1 MATILL
7 RSPRYES
14 LTTPSG
20 AVSAKLQLSIDGVV
34 RYTIIKSCTA
44 GSPVLFEISELSRD
58 YLTPTITLDP
68 ASYPQNEIGIS
79 RVISFHSA
87 ANAGGSVVSGGN
99 TVAHRGLDG
108 YGIFSEGANPTASAN
123 SFAFSPDHQ
132 NSNNY
137 KLYVP
142 VGKGGAFQ
150 FFDSN
155 GEIQTQEFEAG
166 DDSDTLGFGGTVT
179 INRIDCT
186 KYGSGRKIV
195 FINKFGALLEI
206 WFFLKAVQ
214 STNVKSDNY
223 QRNIISTS
231 GSYSTLSHS
240 VKTFDKQGKQTHS
253 LSSGFYP
260 EFTNTWFE
268 QLLLSEYVWM
278 IRPKYTNPSTD
289 EVVPVTVKTSS
300 LTQKTS
306 LNDKLIQYTIQFEE
320 ASDYINNVR

>member
-1 MATILL
+1 MFTY
-7 RSPRYES
+7 STNS
-14 LTTPSG
+14 S
-20 AVSAKLQLSIDGVV
+20 SSI
-34 RYTIIKSCTA
+34 
-44 GSPVLFEISELSRD
+44 F
-58 YLTPTITLDP
+58 PT
-68 ASYPQNEIGIS
+68 N
-79 RVISFHSA
+79 
-87 ANAGGSVVSGGN
+87 
-99 TVAHRGLDG
+99 
-108 YGIFSEGANPTASAN
+108 
-123 SFAFSPDHQ
+123 
-132 NSNNY
+132 
-137 KLYVP
+137 
-142 VGKGGAFQ
+142 
-150 FFDSN
+150 
-155 GEIQTQEFEAG
+155 
-166 DDSDTLGFGGTVT
+166 
-179 INRIDCT
+179 
-186 KYGSGRKIV
+186 
-195 FINKFGALLEI
+195 
-206 WFFLKAVQ
+206 
-214 STNVKSDNY
+214 TNVKSDNY